1 MNHKT
6 APRVSAGWGF
16 LLSLFCLQRWPT
28 QTAPLRL
35 ALAGATRSG
44 SAGVGSLLAIRRRGY
59 APSNWG
65 QLEQRLFFFLRF
77 NEYEDRAVQNMGQL
91 YCHTKPPSASR
102 RVTAH
107 RINDRCNRTGF
118 RRSNALLRR

>member
-1 MNHKT
+1 MLKVYYGKN
-6 APRVSAGWGF
+6 
-16 LLSLFCLQRWPT
+16 LSIPTFC
-28 QTAPLRL
+28 
-35 ALAGATRSG
+35 
-44 SAGVGSLLAIRRRGY
+44 
-59 APSNWG
+59 SNIFFK
-65 QLEQRLFFFLRF
+65 LEQRLFFFLRF

-102 RVTAH
+102 RVMAH